1 MSGESSSRSNL
12 DLPKPQ
18 QELLKALV
26 ATGKPIV
33 LVLFT
38 WRPLT
43 INWEKKNLSA
53 ILNVW
58 FGGTEA
64 AYAIGDVL
72 FGDVNPSGKLTS
84 SWPQNVGQLPLYYNY
99 KNTGKPMDKWFQ
111 KFRSGYLDVSNEPL
125 FPFGYGLSYTRFD
138 YGDVKLS
145 ANKMNEKGRLTAT
158 VTVTNSGDRDGY
170 EVVQLYIRDVAA
182 CIIRPLKVLKG
193 FQKVFIKAGQ
203 SVDIDFEITPELLK
217 FYNYD
222 LNYVCE
228 PGDFEVMIGCN
239 CEQLKSAKFTLVES
253 M

>member
-1 MSGESSSRSNL
+1 M
-12 DLPKPQ
+12 
-18 QELLKALV
+18 
-26 ATGKPIV
+26 
-33 LVLFT
+33 
-38 WRPLT
+38 
-43 INWEKKNLSA
+43 
-53 ILNVW
+53 
-58 FGGTEA
+58 
-64 AYAIGDVL
+64 
-72 FGDVNPSGKLTS
+72 
-84 SWPQNVGQLPLYYNY
+84 
-99 KNTGKPMDKWFQ
+99 
-111 KFRSGYLDVSNEPL
+111 
-125 FPFGYGLSYTRFD
+125 
-138 YGDVKLS
+138 
-145 ANKMNEKGRLTAT
+145 TAT

-182 CIIRPLKVLKG
+182 SIIRPLKELKG